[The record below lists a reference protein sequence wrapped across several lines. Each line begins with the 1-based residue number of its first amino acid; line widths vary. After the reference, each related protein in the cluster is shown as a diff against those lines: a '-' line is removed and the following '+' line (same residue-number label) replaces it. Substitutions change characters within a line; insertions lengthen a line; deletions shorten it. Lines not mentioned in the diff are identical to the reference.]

1 MSNQDQLALFTEFIN
16 YNNWIF
22 AKTYATTAP
31 HEYLVK
37 KNLSADDQQTMVE
50 LARFIKE
57 NGYKKMFG
65 TVEFTYYDIGDW
77 MYRSMD
83 DPVESTDLIN
93 RAKK

>member
-1 MSNQDQLALFTEFIN
+1 MEQQLKKITNFIA
-16 YNNWIF
+16 NNSRTF

-37 KNLSADDQQTMVE
+37 KNLSAENQKMMIE
-50 LARFIKE
+50 FAKFIKE

-93 RAKK
+93 RANK